1 MMYIYVDSPLNFMEI
16 FMFETDSDEHYDDD
30 DDLLDAAVAGRI

>member
-1 MMYIYVDSPLNFMEI
+1 MEI

-30 DDLLDAAVAGRI
+30 DDSLDTAASRWM